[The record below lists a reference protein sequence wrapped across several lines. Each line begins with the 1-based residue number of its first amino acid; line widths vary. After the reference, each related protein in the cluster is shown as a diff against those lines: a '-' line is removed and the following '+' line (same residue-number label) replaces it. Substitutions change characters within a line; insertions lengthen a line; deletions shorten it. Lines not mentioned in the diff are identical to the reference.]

1 MLLKVFVENE
11 AHCNIKNLYNE
22 KTLKYKDS
30 EEVSRPYPFP
40 YGFLLNTTS
49 LDGDN
54 LDCYILTDQV
64 VNAGE
69 IVECQP
75 IGLLEQIEDG
85 KVDNNILAALSGE
98 KSEVTDSI
106 KRTLTDFILHV
117 FDHIENKSIQIGKFF
132 GKEEA
137 LSHIKKCLDS

>member
-1 MLLKVFVENE
+1 MRIKVFVENE

-22 KTLKYKDS
+22 KLLKYEGS

-54 LDCYILTDQV
+54 LDCYILTDQF
-64 VNAGE
+64 VNARE
-69 IVECQP
+69 IVECEP
-75 IGLLEQIEDG
+75 IGLMEQIEDG

-98 KSEVTDSI
+98 NAEVTDSI
-106 KRTLTDFILHV
+106 KRTLIDFILHV
-117 FDHIENKSIQIGKFF
+117 FDHIENKSIQIGNFF
-132 GKEEA
+132 GKKEA
-137 LSHIKKCLDS
+137 LAHIKKCLDS